1 MGIFESF
8 EDVEYA
14 AEGRDEFQECTFCA
28 GKGYREFPV
37 PLLSPSYDACPHGCD
52 EMDDDTPMPGIVTW
66 SKGDWAALKANQVK
80 ETEIRDREIARL
92 QTAVR
97 TVKYGP
103 RSRKVDYLTLCRKP
117 VAKARWIGNTK
128 TGFWYYRRTQ

>member
-1 MGIFESF
+1 MGIFASYEEVAF
-8 EDVEYA
+8 EQL
-14 AEGRDEFQECTFCA
+14 GRDEYQVCTFCQ
-28 GKGYREFPV
+28 GKGYREFPN
-37 PLLSPSYDACPHGCD
+37 PLLSPSYDACPNDCD
-52 EMDDDTPMPGIVTW
+52 PMDDDTPMPGIVHW

-92 QTAVR
+92 QTAIR

-103 RSRKVDYLTLCRKP
+103 RARKVEYLTLCNQP
-117 VAKARWIGNTK
+117 VPQARWIGNTK